1 MSSRKVASVKSQ
13 SGMVKAYNNY
23 EFLNSPAARELRI
36 LAEMTEP
43 AHRLRKARIFNTVVF
58 FGSART
64 LPRKEA
70 QRRLAAAEA
79 RAESVGVRRAA
90 VRAELSRALSAVEM
104 SRYYEDAVTLS
115 GKLTRWFNLPE
126 HQKHQFVICSGG
138 GPGIMEA
145 ANKGAKQAGG
155 RSIGLNISLPME
167 QYPNQYQTRDISFEF
182 HYFFVRKFWFVYLA
196 KGLVI
201 FPGGFGTLDEFFELI
216 TLIQTKKTKK
226 VMPVVLYG
234 KDYWKEIINF
244 EAMARWGMISR
255 DDLKLFRIMD
265 SVDETFDYMKQEI
278 TKHFFETWKERREGE
293 RS

>member
-1 MSSRKVASVKSQ
+1 MSSKKVTSVKSQ
-13 SGMVKAYNNY
+13 SGMTKAYNNY
-23 EFLNSPAARELRI
+23 DFLNSPAARELRI

-70 QRRLAAAEA
+70 QRRLDAAED
-79 RAESVGVRRAA
+79 RAKVIGGHKPEMR
-90 VRAELSRALSAVEM
+90 EALAHALAGVEM

-115 GKLTRWFNLPE
+115 SKLTRWFKLPE
-126 HQKHQFVICSGG
+126 HQKHPFVICSGG

-145 ANKGAKQAGG
+145 ANKGAKVAGG
-155 RSIGLNISLPME
+155 MSIGLNISLPME
-167 QYPNQYQTRDISFEF
+167 QAPNKYQTKDISFEF

-234 KDYWKEIINF
+234 KEYWREILNF
-244 EAMARWGMISR
+244 EAMQRWGMISKK
-255 DDLKLFRIMD
+255 DLKLFRILD
-265 SVDETFDYMKQEI
+265 SVDETFDYLTQEI
-278 TKHFFETWKERREGE
+278 TKHYFEPWKDHRATEH
-293 RS
+293 S